1 MLPDYLSSVPTTSFR
16 SNMPP
21 SKLVRNVHQC
31 DPKSQSSTAS
41 PQHKAPR
48 ASRSTNIFPVP
59 KSDPICRTW
68 PMILRTIVRKMNH
81 TGVCMI
87 TCVRR
92 GRSPDPRDS
101 TTTVLVICNSEKPLS
116 HREHSIVKI
125 RELLDS
131 NYLSGVAVNFVRGD
145 FVRGASGLNAEELDR
160 RAIQLPSMPGQSL
173 ALNNASGSGT
183 LGGFLELKMPG
194 EAKYRTMALTC
205 FHCVNPRETGLDR
218 ALVKRLRVWRQEGIA
233 PDDDMRTELQVQHP
247 SRTAVK
253 EKIKSLKDAI
263 HAIEENEEYV
273 QFSELE
279 GDIESICGR
288 HAAKAFSRMTSTLCE
303 LKEFFQD
310 IEAFKQADRGYFGPV
325 YAGSGFRETCS
336 TTPSNLDWALIE
348 VPHDRVGENIVKL
361 LFSRDFG

>member
-1 MLPDYLSSVPTTSFR
+1 
-16 SNMPP
+16 
-21 SKLVRNVHQC
+21 
-31 DPKSQSSTAS
+31 
-41 PQHKAPR
+41 
-48 ASRSTNIFPVP
+48 
-59 KSDPICRTW
+59 
-68 PMILRTIVRKMNH
+68 MILRTIVRKMNH

-194 EAKYRTMALTC
+194 EAKYRICPIQRIGGRYRIYLRPTC
-205 FHCVNPRETGLDR
+205 GKSFLQNDQYPVR
-218 ALVKRLRVWRQEGIA
+218 AEGIF
-233 PDDDMRTELQVQHP
+233 PRYRGLQTSGPWVFRPRVCWLRLQRNMFNHP
-247 SRTAVK
+247 IQSRLGA
-253 EKIKSLKDAI
+253 
-263 HAIEENEEYV
+263 Y
-273 QFSELE
+273 
-279 GDIESICGR
+279 
-288 HAAKAFSRMTSTLCE
+288 
-303 LKEFFQD
+303 
-310 IEAFKQADRGYFGPV
+310 
-325 YAGSGFRETCS
+325 
-336 TTPSNLDWALIE
+336 
-348 VPHDRVGENIVKL
+348 
-361 LFSRDFG
+361 